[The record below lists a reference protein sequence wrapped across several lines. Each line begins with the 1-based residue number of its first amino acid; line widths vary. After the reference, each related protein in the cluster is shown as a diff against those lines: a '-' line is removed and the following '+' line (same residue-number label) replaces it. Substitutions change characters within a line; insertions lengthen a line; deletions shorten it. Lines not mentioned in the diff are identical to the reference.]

1 MRILLF
7 PSSNSE
13 PQAGAHATPSSRV
26 RRLKFRS
33 HLSGLLLLQL
43 CLSVMAFAT
52 PRPVRIRDITDIQ
65 GIRENQ
71 LIGYGLVVGLQG
83 TGDRQQTYFTV
94 QTLANML
101 QRLGVQIPTGT
112 AVVKNVAAVMVTA
125 ELPPFS
131 EAGMKMDITV
141 SSVGDA
147 KSLEGGVLLLTA
159 LRGTDGQIYAE
170 AQGPLVTGGYSEGA
184 PGQLRAVNFP
194 TVARLPDGAIVE
206 RDVNVDLRN
215 LPKVSFL
222 LRDADFSTARDIADA
237 INKDFKVPVATV
249 SDSRHIDIDTRT
261 AGMPSVPLLISRIQN
276 LSVTVQSPAKVVM
289 NERTGTVVLGG
300 DVLLSPVSILHGGL
314 QIQVDT
320 VLTPVQAVPAPNLAN
335 ATGQGSQLSLVPN
348 TQLSVQDKE
357 ARSIRLGN
365 GADVEELVKGL
376 HAIGAT
382 GRDIVSILQAV
393 KAAGGLQADLE
404 VI

>member
-1 MRILLF
+1 MSRAGFAVRIFVYWL
-7 PSSNSE
+7 
-13 PQAGAHATPSSRV
+13 
-26 RRLKFRS
+26 
-33 HLSGLLLLQL
+33 L
-43 CLSVMAFAT
+43 CLLGLGTCMAAV
-52 PRPVRIRDITDIQ
+52 PHAVRIRDITEVQ

-83 TGDRQQTYFTV
+83 TGDRQQTYFTI
-94 QTLANML
+94 QTLANQL

-112 AVVKNVAAVMVTA
+112 AVVKNIAAVMVTA
-125 ELPPFS
+125 KLPPFS
-131 EAGMKMDITV
+131 EAGMKTDITV

-159 LRGTDGQIYAE
+159 LHGVDGQVYAE

-194 TVARLPDGAIVE
+194 TVGRVPEGAIVE
-206 RDVNVDLRN
+206 RDVKVDLHNMRQ
-215 LPKVSFL
+215 VSFL
-222 LRDADFSTARDIADA
+222 LREADFSTARDVADV
-237 INKDFKVPVATV
+237 INKNFGAEVAAV
-249 SDSRHIDIDTRT
+249 VDSRQIDVTT
-261 AGMPSVPLLISRIQN
+261 SLTNMQSVPLLISKIQS
-276 LSVTVQSPAKVVM
+276 LSVHVQPVAKVVV

-320 VLTPVQAVPAPNLAN
+320 ILDTSQPAPFSNGTTTTTPEVHLN
-335 ATGQGSQLSLVPN
+335 
-348 TQLSVQDKE
+348 VQDKE

-365 GADVEELVKGL
+365 GADVEELIRGL

-382 GRDIVSILQAV
+382 SHDIVSILQAV
-393 KAAGGLQADLE
+393 KAAGGLQAELE

>member
-1 MRILLF
+1 MRTRPLSPSLRSCFFAFFCSLLSCSLALAL
-7 PSSNSE
+7 P
-13 PQAGAHATPSSRV
+13 A
-26 RRLKFRS
+26 RS
-33 HLSGLLLLQL
+33 
-43 CLSVMAFAT
+43 T
-52 PRPVRIRDITDIQ
+52 RIRDITEIQ

-94 QTLANML
+94 QTLANTL
-101 QRLGVQIPTGT
+101 QRLGVQIPVGT

-125 ELPPFS
+125 QLPAFS
-131 EAGMKMDITV
+131 ENGMKVDITV
-141 SSVGDA
+141 SSIGDA

-159 LRGTDGQIYAE
+159 LHGTDGLVYAE
-170 AQGPLVTGGYSEGA
+170 AQGPLVTGGYSEGVQ
-184 PGQLRAVNFP
+184 GQLRAVNFP
-194 TVARLPDGAIVE
+194 TVGRIPEGAIVE
-206 RDVNVDLRN
+206 RNVTTDLSK
-215 LPKVSFL
+215 LHAVSFL
-222 LRDADFSTARDIADA
+222 LRDADFSTAHDVAVA
-237 INKDFKVPVATV
+237 INQNFNKPIAVAA
-249 SDSRHIDIDTRT
+249 DSRHIDVDIQRSGLD
-261 AGMPSVPLLISRIQN
+261 SVPLLISRIQN
-276 LSVTVQSPAKVVM
+276 LPVSVQTAAKVIL

-320 VLTPVQAVPAPNLAN
+320 ILTTSQPAPYSNG
-335 ATGQGSQLSLVPN
+335 TTVTTPN
-348 TQLSVQDKE
+348 TQLSVNDKE

-365 GADVEELVKGL
+365 GADVEELVRGL

-382 GRDIVSILQAV
+382 ARDIVSILQAV